1 MILKNEMESIKLSVS
16 ALKVKV
22 SIAQPF
28 VVAGSPFTLTTTFE
42 NNHEDL
48 IEVLQLTYHA
58 PFQVQWIQD
67 RKYTERFSALNEN
80 FLSRCLLS
88 SAWKAG
94 LSAPGQTMF
103 WGNGESNYENSVYKL
118 LPGESGAY
126 SFSLISKKWLFASG
140 GDLVFPGQ
148 VKYRYKGEI
157 HHHTFEVRFTLRP
170 PLLANCIG
178 ATIGALF
185 GPIARGLKEQGGDFI
200 PAMGIPFLAGVALSA
215 ILAVVAVIY
224 SSRKTGEAQPII
236 TVEDFWGGLLVGF
249 FMGFLGNEFFEK
261 IVPLGT

>member
-1 MILKNEMESIKLSVS
+1 MSIS
-16 ALKVKV
+16 ALKVNV

-42 NNHEDL
+42 NNHEGP
-48 IEVLQLTYHA
+48 IEVLQLTYHI
-58 PFQVQWIQD
+58 PFQVQWIHD
-67 RKYTERFSALNEN
+67 SKYIERFTALSSN
-80 FLSRCLLS
+80 LMSRFCLA

-94 LSAPGQTMF
+94 VSAPGQPMA
-103 WGNGESNYENSVYKL
+103 WGHGDSNYETSVYTL
-118 LPGESGAY
+118 VPGESGAY

-157 HHHTFEVRFTLRP
+157 HHHIFEVRFTIRP
-170 PLLANCIG
+170 PLKANCIG
-178 ATIGALF
+178 ATIGALI
-185 GPIARGLKEQGGDFI
+185 GPIARGLKEQGGDFVF
-200 PAMGIPFLAGVALSA
+200 AMGITFIAGVALSV

-249 FMGFLGNEFFEK
+249 FMGFLGNEFFAK
-261 IVPLGT
+261 IVPGT